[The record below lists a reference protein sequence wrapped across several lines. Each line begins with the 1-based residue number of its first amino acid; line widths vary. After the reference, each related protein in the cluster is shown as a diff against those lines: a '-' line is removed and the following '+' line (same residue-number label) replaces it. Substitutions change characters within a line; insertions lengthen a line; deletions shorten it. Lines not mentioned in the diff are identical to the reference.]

1 MGKGGNK
8 IDNLKR
14 YMVEKDISEPSEVM
28 DTKRPPKPKLQ
39 KPSPPPPEPK
49 PPAIAKEMNGS
60 TISDVYQ
67 RLIKKK
73 DFGHWDKQHH
83 R

>member
-14 YMVEKDISEPSEVM
+14 YMVEKDISEPPEVM

-49 PPAIAKEMNGS
+49 PPAIAKDVS
-60 TISDVYQ
+60 TISEAYEEL
-67 RLIKKK
+67 RKKI
-73 DFGHWDKQHH
+73 GNHWDK
-83 R
+83 